1 MDNLERSLKEE
12 VTRFNQIGY
21 NSMNLEEQTLG
32 SVGGGSGFM
41 SKQGGSPRLEKFKAR
56 QLEMSEQEDP
66 EAAIEDEETID
77 DVASFAEMGVG
88 DEEVAVDIEGELGAT
103 DAPPPPP
110 PPPATAPP
118 VPEAPAAE
126 TTEPVADEDTTE
138 VEVTDLVDKQESI
151 ENSSVETNEKLDTLM
166 GMLDGMEDKLEGMD
180 ELMNQITSLEQKI
193 EEFRPQTEREKLN
206 NRKMDSGPFNKS
218 VADFWDDSQ
227 EKFEAQGK
235 TEYTLTHDDIDNF
248 SDMEIQKSFNV

>member
-12 VTRFNQIGY
+12 VKRFNQIGY

-32 SVGGGSGFM
+32 TVGGGSGFM
-41 SKQGGSPRLEKFKAR
+41 SKQGQSPRLEKFKSR

-66 EAAIEDEETID
+66 EVDTEDEET
-77 DVASFAEMGVG
+77 DVSSFAEMGLDG
-88 DEEVAVDIEGELGAT
+88 DEEVAVDIEGELGGT
-103 DAPPPPP
+103 DETTPAAAPPPPP
-110 PPPATAPP
+110 PPAAPA
-118 VPEAPAAE
+118 PEAVE
-126 TTEPVADEDTTE
+126 EPVADEDTTE

-193 EEFRPQTEREKLN
+193 EEFRPQTEREKLD

-227 EKFEAQGK
+227 EKFETQGK
-235 TEYTLTHDDIDNF
+235 TEYTLTRDDIDNF

>member
-12 VTRFNQIGY
+12 VKRFNQIGY

-41 SKQGGSPRLEKFKAR
+41 SKQGESPRLEKFKAR

-66 EAAIEDEETID
+66 EVPALEDEEM
-77 DVASFAEMGVG
+77 ASFAEMGVG
-88 DEEVAVDIEGELGAT
+88 DEEVAVDIEGELGVT
-103 DAPPPPP
+103 DETTPPP
-110 PPPATAPP
+110 PPPA
-118 VPEAPAAE
+118 PEVPAAE

-206 NRKMDSGPFNKS
+206 NRKMDSGPFSQS

-227 EKFEAQGK
+227 EKFEEQGK
-235 TEYTLTHDDIDNF
+235 KEYILTTDDIDNF